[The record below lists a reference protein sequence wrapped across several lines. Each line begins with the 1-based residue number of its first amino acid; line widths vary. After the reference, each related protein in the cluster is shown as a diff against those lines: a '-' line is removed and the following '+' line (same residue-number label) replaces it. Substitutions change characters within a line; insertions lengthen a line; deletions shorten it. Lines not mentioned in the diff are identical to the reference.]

1 MNVYSELR
9 TAKTKSEE
17 KSQYYKK
24 AEKASRETV
33 SKLKDSELGAHA
45 SSGKVAAEG
54 DDHLYMTN

>member
-1 MNVYSELR
+1 MIAYSDLK

-17 KSQYYKK
+17 KSKYCKK

-45 SSGKVAAEG
+45 SSGKVHG
-54 DDHLYMTN
+54 S